1 MAPPR
6 VPCSTPP
13 MRRCTMPSVSPE
25 VGSTRRSRS
34 TPPPLFKP
42 GVEPL
47 YTLTRRTLRFFTL
60 ALFTALLALAGC
72 QTAPPKG
79 LSAAQI
85 AVLKQQGFELTDE
98 GWAFGLSGK
107 VLFGSDVESL
117 NSQSTEIVQRI
128 GKALLGVGIE
138 RVRVDGHTDASGKET
153 YNQQLSLRRAKS
165 VRNVLT
171 AVGMKEENIKLQGL
185 GSTEPVASNDT
196 AAGRTE
202 NRRVSIVVIAD

>member
-1 MAPPR
+1 M
-6 VPCSTPP
+6 
-13 MRRCTMPSVSPE
+13 
-25 VGSTRRSRS
+25 
-34 TPPPLFKP
+34 FKP
-42 GVEPL
+42 GADAVFL
-47 YTLTRRTLRFFTL
+47 LLSRWVTAVLLIATLTLG
-60 ALFTALLALAGC
+60 GC

-79 LSAAQI
+79 LTPAQV

-117 NSQSTEIVQRI
+117 NEQSTDIVERI

-165 VRNVLT
+165 VANVLT
-171 AVGMKEENIKLQGL
+171 TVGMKEENIQLQGL
-185 GSTEPVASNDT
+185 GSAEPVASNDT

-202 NRRVSIVVIAD
+202 NRRVAIVVSAD